1 MAFISRAAF
10 QSKEVPLNLS
20 RSRAGGQGSDELLS
34 TWLEATEPSKARCR
48 ARDRTVWF
56 HRPANECFRTLD
68 FAEAIRE
75 EYRIKIIR
83 NLAVLF
89 FVVACVYISAS
100 AQAAPA
106 GSPHAPVNPSATP
119 EARALLKQIDQ
130 ISGQFTLTGQ
140 HNFPN
145 HVSRW
150 SDRIYDLTGKFP
162 AIFGQDFGFSGGED
176 KDSVEGRP
184 SMIEE
189 AKRQYR
195 NGAVIALTWHAV
207 RPTDDEPVTFRDSVQ
222 GHLTDFEWNELLTPG
237 TDLNNRWVE
246 QVDVIAGYLR
256 QLQDAGVPVLFR
268 PYHEMNGNWFWW
280 GGRPGEHG
288 SAALYRQL
296 YNRFVSV
303 HHLNNLVWVWN
314 VNSPSENA
322 GSIAEYFPGPGFAD
336 VVTMDIYGEF
346 KQSYYDDMVA
356 LAGDKP
362 IALAEVGAMPSLD
375 VLAKQP
381 RWAYFMM
388 WSGLAESSNSPEQ
401 LQAMFHAPHLL
412 NRGDAPFIAPSTP
425 ATGDIEPAT
434 PKAIPQ
440 VTTLM
445 DRLHQTRGTRI
456 LSGQINP
463 SSSLTEAT
471 QQVSM
476 ETSKYPAIFGADID
490 AAGNATASNQLVDEA
505 VQQNAAGS
513 IVRLRWLAP
522 NPVDVNQ
529 TGNAG
534 TSHDSRAIALTDFE
548 WKELMTPGTRLY
560 QHWCA
565 QVDAVA
571 ASLNKLQDKNIAV
584 LWAPYP
590 QLNGKQYWWAGRAGI
605 HGSAALDRMLF
616 DRLVNHDEVHNLV
629 WVWQAAP
636 GGFGPGANGPY
647 GEFFPGFLYVDALE
661 LSVSRTQ
668 SRFRT
673 DTFLQGF
680 AIDKVIGIEIN
691 GPAPDPAFFSRET
704 NWAWFLLGPQPS
716 GTANDPST
724 AQALRTLY
732 GNPRVLTR

>member
-1 MAFISRAAF
+1 MV
-10 QSKEVPLNLS
+10 K
-20 RSRAGGQGSDELLS
+20 
-34 TWLEATEPSKARCR
+34 
-48 ARDRTVWF
+48 DRM
-56 HRPANECFRTLD
+56 
-68 FAEAIRE
+68 
-75 EYRIKIIR
+75 KIIR
-83 NLAVLF
+83 NSVVLYLT
-89 FVVACVYISAS
+89 VAS
-100 AQAAPA
+100 ALILANAQTLATPIAAP
-106 GSPHAPVNPSATP
+106 HAASVNPNATP
-119 EARALLKQIDQ
+119 EARTLLKQIDQ
-130 ISGQFTLTGQ
+130 ISGHFTLTGQ

-162 AIFGQDFGFSGGED
+162 AIFGQDFGFSRGED

-184 SMIEE
+184 SMVEE

-207 RPTDDEPVTFRDSVQ
+207 RPTDDEPVTFHDSVQ

-237 TDLNNRWVE
+237 TDLYNRWVE

-296 YNRFVSV
+296 YNRFVNV

-322 GSIAEYFPGPGFAD
+322 GPIASYFPGSEYAD

-346 KQSYYDDMVA
+346 KQSYYDDMLS

-362 IALAEVGAMPSLD
+362 IALAEVGAMPTLD

-388 WSGLAESSNSPEQ
+388 WSGLAESSNSSEQ
-401 LQAMFHAPHLL
+401 LQTMFHAPNLL
-412 NRGDAPFIAPSTP
+412 NRGDAPFTAPVPLAASNV
-425 ATGDIEPAT
+425 EPVT
-434 PKAIPQ
+434 PKALPQ
-440 VTTLM
+440 VKSIL
-445 DRLHQTRGTRI
+445 DRLYQTTGTYV
-456 LSGQINP
+456 LSGQINAAG
-463 SSSLTEAT
+463 SLSAAT
-471 QQVSM
+471 RQVFQA
-476 ETSKYPAIFGADID
+476 TTKYPAIFAADLDTTGD
-490 AAGNATASNQLVDEA
+490 ADSAKQIIDEA
-505 VQQNAAGS
+505 TQQNATGS
-513 IVRLRWLAP
+513 MVSLRWLAP
-522 NPVDVNQ
+522 SPADIGQ
-529 TGNAG
+529 GGNAVAG
-534 TSHDSRAIALTDFE
+534 HDTREIALTDFE
-548 WKELMTPGTRLY
+548 WKELMTPGTHLY

-565 QVDAVA
+565 QVDAA
-571 ASLNKLQDKNIAV
+571 ATELKKLQDKNIAV

-590 QLNGKQYWWAGRAGI
+590 QPNGKQYWWAGYAGI
-605 HGSAALDRMLF
+605 HGSAALYRMLF
-616 DRLVNHDEVHNLV
+616 DRLVNHDEVHNLI

-661 LSVSRTQ
+661 LSVNRTQ
-668 SRFRT
+668 SRLRS

-680 AIDKVIGIEIN
+680 AVDKVIGLEID
-691 GPAPDPAFFSRET
+691 GPVPDPAFFSRET
-704 NWAWFLLGPQPS
+704 NWAWFLLAPPPAS
-716 GTANDPST
+716 TVNDAAT
-724 AQALRTLY
+724 TQALRSLY
-732 GNPRVLTR
+732 SDPRVLAR

>member
-1 MAFISRAAF
+1 MPSVR
-10 QSKEVPLNLS
+10 SGRLVSSSGKEY
-20 RSRAGGQGSDELLS
+20 
-34 TWLEATEPSKARCR
+34 
-48 ARDRTVWF
+48 
-56 HRPANECFRTLD
+56 FRTLD

-75 EYRIKIIR
+75 EYRMRIIR
-83 NLAVLF
+83 YLGVLF
-89 FVVACVYISAS
+89 FAVACVCIFTSAQPAS
-100 AQAAPA
+100 AD
-106 GSPHAPVNPSATP
+106 SPHAAPVNSSATP

-130 ISGQFTLTGQ
+130 ISGRFTLTGQ

-280 GGRPGEHG
+280 GARPGEHG

-296 YNRFVSV
+296 YDRFVNL

-322 GSIAEYFPGPGFAD
+322 GSIAEYFPGLEFAD

-346 KQSYYDDMVA
+346 KRSYYDDMVA

-362 IALAEVGAMPSLD
+362 IALAEVGAMPTPD
-375 VLAKQP
+375 ALANQP

-401 LQAMFHAPHLL
+401 LQTMFHSPNLL
-412 NRGDAPFIAPSTP
+412 NRGDPPFIAPAAPGTSN
-425 ATGDIEPAT
+425 IEPVT
-434 PKAIPQ
+434 PKAISQ
-440 VTTLM
+440 VKSLI
-445 DRLHQTRGTRI
+445 DRFYRTRGTQV
-456 LSGQINP
+456 LSGQINAAN
-463 SSSLTEAT
+463 SLTAAT
-471 QQVSM
+471 QQVFQA
-476 ETSKYPAIFGADID
+476 TTQYPAIFALDVDTTGEADSTKQLID
-490 AAGNATASNQLVDEA
+490 DVI
-505 VQQNAAGS
+505 QQNGVGS

-522 NPVDVNQ
+522 NPADVNQ
-529 TGNAG
+529 TGSAG
-534 TSHDSRAIALTDFE
+534 NSHASRPTALTDFE
-548 WKELMTPGTRLY
+548 WNELTMPGTNLY
-560 QHWCA
+560 QNWCT

-571 ASLNKLQDKNIAV
+571 TALKKLQDKNIAV
-584 LWAPYP
+584 LWTPYP

-605 HGSAALDRMLF
+605 HGSAALYRMLF

-636 GGFGPGANGPY
+636 GGFGSGAIGPY

-661 LSVSRTQ
+661 LSVNRTQ
-668 SRFRT
+668 SRFRS
-673 DTFLQGF
+673 DTFLQDF
-680 AIDKVIGIEIN
+680 AVDKVIGIEIN
-691 GPAPDPAFFSRET
+691 GPAPAPAFFSRET
-704 NWAWFLLGPQPS
+704 NWAWFLLAPQPS
-716 GTANDPST
+716 GTANDAAT
-724 AQALRTLY
+724 TQALRTLY
-732 GNPRVLTR
+732 GDPRVMTR